1 MKTSAT
7 GIRKSA
13 EASRGFTLIELLVVM
28 VIIALMAGLSISM
41 LGTDHNQ
48 ARDAA
53 GRLLEAAVSARA
65 QARLNKRP
73 VILALFSDGFSLP
86 EPGSP
91 RRQRVTFPSGVTVES
106 VSLRSA
112 PPDKLAPD
120 RDEKGELSGADSPLS
135 DASLSADDT
144 AEAMAALVFQPRGV
158 TRATAVVLRGG
169 TEVYTVFIPSIGAGA
184 LFTEEISLER
194 IIKEHSWNGRI

>member
-48 ARDAA
+48 VRDAA

-73 VILALFSDGFSLP
+73 VVLALFSDGFSLP

-91 RRQRVTFPSGVTVES
+91 RRQRVTFPAGVTVES

-120 RDEKGELSGADSPLS
+120 RDEKGELGGDSALS

-169 TEVYTVFIPSIGAGA
+169 TEIYTVFIPSIGAGA

-194 IIKEHSWNGRI
+194 IIKEHS